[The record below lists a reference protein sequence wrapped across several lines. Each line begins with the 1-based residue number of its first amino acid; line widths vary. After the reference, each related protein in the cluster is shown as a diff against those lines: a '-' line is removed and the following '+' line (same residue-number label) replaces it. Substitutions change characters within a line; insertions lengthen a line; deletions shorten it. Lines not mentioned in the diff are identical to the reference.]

1 MIVKT
6 RKVQDRYWEI
16 LEHPK
21 GLGFYPVEIIKKGK
35 VVNEW
40 FGGKNYN
47 FATQD
52 LASTFI
58 NNRIKTLTESDITPV
73 VKIKNYGRNYK

>member
-47 FATQD
+47 FATTD
-52 LASTFI
+52 LVNTFI
-58 NNRIKTLTESDITPV
+58 NNRIKHLSEHDTSIV
-73 VKIKNYGRNYK
+73 KKIKKLRQKL